1 MIRVERNL
9 MRASPLLRRKVAQA
23 ALVARD
29 VKIRLVYEQLRI
41 RGDGYN
47 ESVKRLASRFN
58 ASHSTIKRAIRRVVA
73 DGQDL
78 H

>member
-1 MIRVERNL
+1 MIRVEREL
-9 MRASPLLRRKVAQA
+9 MRASPLLRRKVAEA

-29 VKIRLVYEQLRI
+29 VKIRLVFEQLRR

-47 ESVKRLASRFN
+47 AAVRRLSRRFDAST
-58 ASHSTIKRAIRRVVA
+58 STIKRAIRRTGGEA
-73 DGQDL
+73 EL